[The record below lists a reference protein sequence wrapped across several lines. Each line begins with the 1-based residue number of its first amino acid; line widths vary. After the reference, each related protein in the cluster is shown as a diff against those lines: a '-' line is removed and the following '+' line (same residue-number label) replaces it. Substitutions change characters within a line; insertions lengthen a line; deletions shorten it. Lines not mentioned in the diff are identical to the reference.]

1 MKILRKMAGSILF
14 MMGVFALVLPIIP
27 GWLLIALGLYI
38 LSLDSPGLD
47 RRLRA
52 LRARF
57 PRIDRLLGKHDAR
70 FSRSAPPPEGPH
82 AY

>member
-1 MKILRKMAGSILF
+1 

-38 LSLDSPGLD
+38 LSIDSPGLE
-47 RRLRA
+47 RRLRT

-57 PRIDRLLGKHDAR
+57 PRIDRFLEKHDGR
-70 FSRSAPPPEGPH
+70 FSRQQQPPEGPH